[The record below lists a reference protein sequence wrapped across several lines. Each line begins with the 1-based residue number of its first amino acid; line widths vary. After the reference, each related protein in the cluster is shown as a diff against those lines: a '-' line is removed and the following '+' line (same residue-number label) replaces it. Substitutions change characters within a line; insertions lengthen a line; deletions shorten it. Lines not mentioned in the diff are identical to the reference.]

1 MITTTTNTIP
11 NTEITEILSIV
22 HNRVVLG
29 ANVFSDISASFSD
42 FFGGKNTAYDKRL
55 SEITTEVIEGLT
67 VKASKLKADAIV
79 GLNIDVDEISGG
91 GKQMFMVT
99 AFGTAVKLKKNSELA
114 ALISSDDLEV
124 QIQRVKFLKEFET
137 GTINVN
143 DPKVYNFL
151 SDNSVPEVFNRIV
164 DFIFTNK
171 EAADAKSYAN
181 LFNSY
186 VSQLNHDVFFEKTF
200 EYMCLNIDDNKSPF
214 LFGFIKSKIIIDYDR
229 IISIL
234 ENGTFDEKCVVLNF
248 VTLRKKYYS
257 KDDIN
262 SLIRI
267 MDLIETTFVPKFE
280 EFKKDSLLQKGKSF
294 WRCLSCGSESNLFES
309 EYCKDCRRD
318 KFGTTFT
325 IPNKITVLSK
335 LEIIKSALNSL

>member
-1 MITTTTNTIP
+1 MITTTTQIIP
-11 NTEITEILSIV
+11 ENEISQIISIV

-42 FFGGKNTAYDKRL
+42 FFGGKNSAYDKRL
-55 SEITTEVIEGLT
+55 SEITTEVIEGLK

-79 GLNIDVDEISGG
+79 GLSLDVDEISGG

-99 AFGTAVKLKKNSELA
+99 AFGTAVKLKRNNELTS
-114 ALISSDDLEV
+114 LISSDDLEA
-124 QIQRVKFLKEFET
+124 QIERVKFLKEFET
-137 GTINVN
+137 GTINLN
-143 DPKVYNFL
+143 DPKVNNFL
-151 SDNSVPEVFNRIV
+151 SDNPVPEVFNRIV

-171 EAADAKSYAN
+171 EASDASLYAKLFKSYI
-181 LFNSY
+181 
-186 VSQLNHDVFFEKTF
+186 SQLSHTVLFEKTF

-214 LFGFIKSKIIIDYDR
+214 LFGFINKKIIIDYDR

-257 KDDIN
+257 KEDIN
-262 SLIRI
+262 SLNRI
-267 MDLIETTFVPKFE
+267 VDLIDTFFVPKYE
-280 EFKKDSLLQKGKSF
+280 EFKKDSLLQKGKSY
-294 WRCLSCGSESNLFES
+294 WRCLSCGSESNQFEN

-325 IPNKITVLSK
+325 IPNKNTVLSK